1 MRQRQGLNTMIF
13 TSKGLIARATKS
25 FIVGLAMRQ
34 VLPAA
39 TATRLIQK
47 LGVAHA

>member
-1 MRQRQGLNTMIF
+1 MIF
-13 TSKGLIARATKS
+13 APKGLIARATKTV
-25 FIVGLAMRQ
+25 IVALALRQ

-39 TATRLIQK
+39 TATRIIQK